1 MFKKWGKDGAYPT
14 YNGECI
20 DLGRPRNDGKITM
33 VEKYHGYNDTHI
45 EYCSNFCLN
54 VKSGKTGS
62 IDKIQTEK
70 LFDNSTLEVTTG

>member
-1 MFKKWGKDGAYPT
+1 
-14 YNGECI
+14 
-20 DLGRPRNDGKITM
+20 M